1 MNKNALDDTIEMINL
16 DDVGTDTMEISFDE
30 MQEPNPAL
38 GADVEMVMQ
47 NTRVFSTEELDAV
60 LQKNLETLV
69 ESNEIGETRV
79 IASTDIEEKISKQE
93 EEISEIEENEDIDD
107 ISDEDIE
114 GEDIADETD
123 EFSGEEETGDY
134 IDSDDN
140 DYEFDDSDDEEE
152 IPSKETLKEESDD
165 EEDTS
170 DEAESADEDESDSED
185 DEEES
190 EDEDIEEEEE
200 SEEEFEDEDDEEDP
214 DDIDGGDEEF
224 LKPKKKDKPKKS
236 DGFVPPSVK
245 KNTAKK
251 NKSNK
256 KQTNKKPSGKNV
268 PKNDKG
274 NKKGAQKKGSNK
286 KGFSNFIKNLGPFE
300 YAAFAIGL
308 VIVGLLV
315 ALCVRLVG
323 NNKRVDELEKFASV
337 GFMFESMDGI
347 GNLGIEAMSTKAQVE
362 SIAAEKEREAL
373 EAKEKEEE
381 EEEEEIVAQATVNF
395 SSVEKDLKI
404 KFVDKATGKP
414 ITGVKFEVTA
424 KGPDGKTYS
433 WVDSDMDGI
442 IYEEKLA
449 PGNYEVTIV
458 SVEPYK
464 FPETASIVKVQDT
477 IVYQAIN
484 IMDEVVDMKDVD
496 LSKEES
502 RVKDV
507 EVGTVLSDTVAWVE
521 SSKTLVSGVDG
532 YKEISKNDVTS
543 PYSESQAFLSGF
555 MKVDGTEIILGEE
568 KEVGLPDD
576 KKHSDA
582 FSVEYEWTF
591 SADVLNK
598 VSGGETGDTFI
609 KVSVKDGVA
618 ENTNASVSC
627 TIKYIQNEG
636 EGEPVQDNFTG
647 ALTVKA
653 PAPILPD
660 GVTINDGPSELT
672 VGGATIT
679 LTASVTPENASDKA
693 VTWSSSN
700 EAVAKVDAS
709 TGVVTAV
716 APGTAD
722 IKVSLVSNPAIT
734 KAKTITVKAA
744 PVPITLSVKNAS
756 GELSESSTVKMI
768 VGTTHQVTVTA
779 SESAGGY
786 TFTTDSNAVTVSE
799 SGVISAQTN
808 GSVKITV
815 QSKNTDASGNKV
827 SKSFNVRVYKDSNL
841 TSGGKEVYVKSG
853 DNSYRIATAKDY
865 ETNDKFYI
873 KTPAEYKYTGWNT
886 VDGKVMYFDSNGKA
900 VTGEQII
907 QGAKYN
913 FASDGA
919 LTMGGGSRGID
930 VSYYQGTID
939 WNAVKNSGISFVIIR
954 CGFRGYGTGKLVM
967 DDKYV
972 SYIKGAS
979 AAGLRVGLYIFSQAV
994 NEVEAVEE
1002 ASFCVSMAQ
1011 GYSISYPIFI
1021 DSEISGGRGSGRADN
1036 LSKDQR
1042 TAVCKAFCETIRSSG
1057 YTPGVY
1063 ASKSW
1068 FRTKLNYDQLSGY
1081 KIWLAHYCTATD
1093 YDKRY
1098 DLWQH
1103 SSTGSVNGIK
1113 GNVDLDISYLGY

>member
-79 IASTDIEEKISKQE
+79 IASSDIEEKISKQE
-93 EEISEIEENEDIDD
+93 EEISEIEVN
-107 ISDEDIE
+107 EDIE

-170 DEAESADEDESDSED
+170 DEDESDEDESDSED

-190 EDEDIEEEEE
+190 EDEDDEDIEEEEE

-433 WVDSDMDGI
+433 WIDSDMDGI

-532 YKEISKNDVTS
+532 YKEISKTEVSN
-543 PYSESQAFLSGF
+543 PYTDAQAYLSGF
-555 MKVDGTEIILGEE
+555 MKVDGTNIKPGEE
-568 KEVGLPDD
+568 KSSVLPDD
-576 KKHSDA
+576 KKHSGAEPVYNWTISGEAAIVEGGDA
-582 FSVEYEWTF
+582 DTVKF
-591 SADVLNK
+591 K
-598 VSGGETGDTFI
+598 VND
-609 KVSVKDGVA
+609 
-618 ENTNASVSC
+618 NATAGSSITVSC
-627 TIKYIQNEG
+627 TITYKEAENP
-636 EGEPVQDNFTG
+636 EPASDSYSESYTVES
-647 ALTVKA
+647 LTV
-653 PAPILPD
+653 PAED
-660 GVTINDGPSELT
+660 VTINDGPSELT

-679 LTASVTPENASDKA
+679 LTANVTPENASDKA

-1068 FRTKLNYDQLSGY
+1068 FRNKLNYDQLSGY

>member
-1 MNKNALDDTIEMINL
+1 MNKNALDDTIEMISL
-16 DDVGTDTMEISFDE
+16 DDVSSNTMEISFDE

-79 IASTDIEEKISKQE
+79 IDSSIIEDKISETNENLPDSDSELDESEETEIFE
-93 EEISEIEENEDIDD
+93 EE
-107 ISDEDIE
+107 DEDSE
-114 GEDIADETD
+114 EDFEDLEEAEDE
-123 EFSGEEETGDY
+123 
-134 IDSDDN
+134 N
-140 DYEFDDSDDEEE
+140 DYEFDDSDDDEV
-152 IPSKETLKEESDD
+152 PSKKEVPYEEDSEEDDAEEDEAEDESED
-165 EEDTS
+165 EEDEE
-170 DEAESADEDESDSED
+170 EAESSEEDSEEEDAD
-185 DEEES
+185 DSEES
-190 EDEDIEEEEE
+190 EDDAEEDAVEE
-200 SEEEFEDEDDEEDP
+200 DEEDP
-214 DDIDGGDEEF
+214 DDIDGGDENLSKTTPETNKTTKSADKF
-224 LKPKKKDKPKKS
+224 VPSSVKKKANAKKKAQKKKEAKKAPKKS
-236 DGFVPPSVK
+236 FAD
-245 KNTAKK
+245 
-251 NKSNK
+251 
-256 KQTNKKPSGKNV
+256 
-268 PKNDKG
+268 
-274 NKKGAQKKGSNK
+274 
-286 KGFSNFIKNLGPFE
+286 FIKNLGAFE
-300 YAAFAIGL
+300 YAAVVIGL
-308 VIVGLLV
+308 VIVGLVV

-323 NNKRVDELEKFASV
+323 SNKKADELEKFASV
-337 GFMFESMDGI
+337 GFMFENMDGI
-347 GNLGIEAMSTKAQVE
+347 GNKGVEAMSTKAQVD
-362 SIAAEKEREAL
+362 SLAAEKEREAA
-373 EAKEKEEE
+373 EAKEKEEKEEE
-381 EEEEEIVAQATVNF
+381 EEEEIVSQATVNF

-442 IYEEKLA
+442 IYEEQLT

-464 FPETASIVKVQDT
+464 FPETASVVKVQDT

-502 RVKDV
+502 LVKEV

-521 SSKTLVSGVDG
+521 STKTLISGVDG
-532 YKEISKNDVTS
+532 YKEISKSEVTS

-627 TIKYIQNEG
+627 TIKYNQNEG

-660 GVTINDGPSELT
+660 GITINDGPSELT

-679 LTASVTPENASDKA
+679 LTANVTPDTAIDKA

-700 EAVAKVDAS
+700 EAIAKVDAA

-722 IKVSLVSNPAIT
+722 IIASVTSKPSLQN
-734 KAKTITVKAA
+734 KKTVTVKAA
-744 PVPITLSVKNAS
+744 PVPITMTVKDQKGNELAS
-756 GELSESSTVKMI
+756 SSTIQLI
-768 VGTTHQVTVTA
+768 VGMTHQISVTA

-786 TFTTDSNAVTVSE
+786 TITTNNNAVTVSE
-799 SGVISAQTN
+799 SGLISAQTN
-808 GSVKITV
+808 GTVTVTV
-815 QSKNTDASGNKV
+815 QSKNADSSGNKV
-827 SKSFNVRVYKDSNL
+827 SKTFNVKVYKDSNL

-853 DNSYRIATAKDY
+853 ENAYRIATAKDY
-865 ETNDKFYI
+865 DTTDKFYV

-886 VDGKVMYFDSNGKA
+886 VDGKVMYFDANGKF

-939 WNAVKNSGISFVIIR
+939 WNAVKDSGISFVIIR

-1036 LSKDQR
+1036 LSKEQR

-1068 FRTKLNYDQLSGY
+1068 FRNKLDYDQLSGY

-1098 DLWQH
+1098 DMWQH